1 MINTNRIKKISL
13 TLAKI
18 AGVFFIVAVLL
29 FFGFRNLLLDKAIK
43 RVSNKL
49 KVDYHADLRI
59 QEAKFSG
66 ITTVEITN
74 LSLVPEQH
82 DSILYVGHLQTSVK
96 LWYALFLDFRL
107 NELVVKDGF
116 LNLVKDERG
125 RNIDGFLNMRDTSE
139 QRVESVSSQ
148 QTNTNFA
155 KAAYKLISKILNFI
169 PSDVSVN
176 NVALRIKDGNH
187 MVSFNMREFLLLSEK
202 LESNIIVSS
211 TKDSLSSAQI
221 EQHWRVIGS
230 ANPGK
235 KRADLRFF
243 NTDTGKVFVP
253 YVQDRFNLITG
264 FDSIRLKLDEI
275 DLDDD
280 QLLIKGLASTTNFLI
295 NHPKIAKKDVVI
307 EHAEFDYVFVLG
319 SNFVSLDSSSTVRF
333 NKISF
338 HPFIKYQRG
347 PDTTYQLNV
356 ILNKTTAQNFIYS
369 LPEGLF
375 THFKG
380 MEAEGSFSYRLD
392 FLYNENK
399 PQELIF
405 DSKLEKEN
413 LRITKYGEANLNKLN
428 SDFTHV
434 VVENGRPQRHI
445 EVSYANP
452 SFIPTDQISP
462 LLKKAVLT
470 TEDPSFFYHRG
481 FIDEAFRQSIIK
493 NIRKRK
499 FARGASTISMQLVKN
514 VFLTRE
520 KTLSRKLEEILLVY
534 ILENNRLS
542 SKDRMFEVYLN
553 IIEWGPNVYGIGEAA
568 PFYFNKSASALTLSE
583 ALYLAIIIPSPK
595 KFMWRFGKDGQLK
608 DHVGRHFNS
617 LAGLM
622 IRRNVLT
629 PEDTVG
635 LTHKITI
642 SGPAKGFIK
651 ITTDTLVNDSIII
664 DENGLILPIDED
676 EQ

>member
-13 TLAKI
+13 TLAKV
-18 AGVFFIVAVLL
+18 AGVFFIAFVLL
-29 FFGFRNLLLDKAIK
+29 FFLFRNTLLNKVIAKAQ
-43 RVSNKL
+43 NKF
-49 KVDYHADLRI
+49 KNDYQATLFI
-59 QEAKFSG
+59 EEAKFSG
-66 ITTVEITN
+66 IASVEITN
-74 LSLVPEQH
+74 LSLIPANH
-82 DSILYVGHLQTSVK
+82 DSLLHIGHLQTSVK
-96 LWYALFLDFRL
+96 LWYALLLDFRL
-107 NELVVKDGF
+107 NELVIKDGF

-176 NVALRIKDGNH
+176 NVALRIKDGNQV
-187 MVSFNMREFLLLSEK
+187 VSFNMREFLLLEEK
-202 LESNIIVSS
+202 LESNIIVTSS
-211 TKDSLSSAQI
+211 KDSLSSAQV
-221 EQHWRVIGS
+221 EQHWKVVGL

-264 FDSIRLKLDEI
+264 FDSIRLKLDEVN
-275 DLDDD
+275 LDDD
-280 QLLIKGLASTTNFLI
+280 QLQIKGLASTTNFLI
-295 NHPKIAKKDVVI
+295 NHPKISKKDVII
-307 EHAEFDYVFVLG
+307 ERAEFDYVFVLG

-356 ILNKTTAQNFIYS
+356 VLDKTLAQNFIYS

-428 SDFTHV
+428 NDFTHV

-445 EVSYANP
+445 EVSYSNP
-452 SFIPTDQISP
+452 NFIPTDQISP

-499 FARGASTISMQLVKN
+499 FARGASTISMQLIKN

-568 PFYFNKSASALTLSE
+568 QFYFNKSAYSLTLSE

-608 DHVGRHFNS
+608 DHVGKHFNS

-635 LTHKITI
+635 LTHKISI

-651 ITTDTLVNDSIII
+651 ITADTLVNDSIII
-664 DENGLILPIDED
+664 DENGLILPVDED

>member
-1 MINTNRIKKISL
+1 MINLNRIKKVFL

-18 AGVFFIVAVLL
+18 AGVFFVIAVLL
-29 FFGFRNLLLDKAIK
+29 FFLFRNVLLSKAIEK
-43 RVSNKL
+43 ASSKFKN
-49 KVDYHADLRI
+49 DYHATLHVE
-59 QEAKFSG
+59 EAKFSG
-66 ITTVEITN
+66 IASVEITN
-74 LSLVPEQH
+74 LSLVPQHH
-82 DSILYVGHLQTSVK
+82 DSLLHIGQLQTSVK
-96 LWYALFLDFRL
+96 LWYALFFDFRL

-125 RNIDGFLNMRDTSE
+125 RNIDGFLHPEDTLKPTIE
-139 QRVESVSSQ
+139 AASSSPK
-148 QTNTNFA
+148 TTNFA
-155 KAAYKLISKILNFI
+155 KAAYKLISKALNFI
-169 PSDVSVN
+169 PTDVSVN
-176 NVALRIKDGNH
+176 NIALRIKDGNQE
-187 MVSFNMREFLLLSEK
+187 VSFNMKQFLLLNER
-202 LESNIIVSS
+202 LESNITVTS
-211 TKDSLSSAQI
+211 TKDSLSSAQV
-221 EQHWRVIGS
+221 EQHWRVVGS

-235 KRADLRFF
+235 KRADLQFF

-275 DLDDD
+275 NLDDD
-280 QLLIKGLASTTNFLI
+280 QLEIKGLASTTNFLI
-295 NHPKIAKKDVVI
+295 NHPKISKKDVVI
-307 EHAEFDYVFVLG
+307 ERAEFDYVFVIG
-319 SNFVSLDSSSTVRF
+319 SNFASLDSSSTVRF

-347 PDTTYQLNV
+347 PDTTYQFNV
-356 ILNKTTAQNFIYS
+356 VIGKTNAQDFINS

-380 MEAEGSFSYRLD
+380 MEAEGTFSYRLD

-399 PQELIF
+399 PQELVF
-405 DSKLEKEN
+405 DSRLEKEH
-413 LRITKYGEANLNKLN
+413 LRITKYGEANLSKLN
-428 SDFTHV
+428 NDFTHV
-434 VVENGRPQRHI
+434 VIENGRPQRHI

-452 SFIPTDQISP
+452 NFIPTDQISP

-553 IIEWGPNVYGIGEAA
+553 IIEWGPNVYGVGEAA
-568 PFYFNKSASALTLSE
+568 QFYFNKPASALTLSE

-608 DHVGRHFNS
+608 DHVGRHFQS

-622 IRRNVLT
+622 IRRNVLL

-635 LTHKITI
+635 LTHKIAI
-642 SGPAKGFIK
+642 PGPAKNFIK
-651 ITTDTLVNDSIII
+651 ITTDTLIETDSLII
-664 DENGLILPIDED
+664 DENGVILSGDE
-676 EQ
+676 